1 MHGVLENKMHWLEM
15 SKHEGTLIKTN
26 NGNQTDGS
34 GGGTDDSSST
44 TDDRPTS
51 DHKSANSDDKSATAD
66 EKSVGDDKSAKM
78 INNNNIYNRSGI
90 NTEEGTNGMINNDIP
105 KIVGKLGQLESPNY
119 FKQNGSICHTIA
131 REYGTSHGPIDVNNK
146 QKSKT
151 NHNIN

>member
-1 MHGVLENKMHWLEM
+1 MHWLELA
-15 SKHEGTLIKTN
+15 KHEGIINKAN

-34 GGGTDDSSST
+34 GGTDDSSST
-44 TDDRPTS
+44 TDERPTPDS
-51 DHKSANSDDKSATAD
+51 KSACDDDKQTTAD
-66 EKSVGDDKSAKM
+66 ESTNDDKSAKM

-90 NTEEGTNGMINNDIP
+90 NADESTNGIINNDIP
-105 KIVGKLGQLESPNY
+105 KIVGKLGLLESPNY

-146 QKSKT
+146 QKTKT